1 MVVFTRHLLHILCL
15 QSLQQPTSYGLS
27 SVLTQEMRRFSNTA
41 RVSVSEAA
49 LGISEPL
56 RSALPLAAADLSS
69 LPTCGWARAHLLPLR
84 SDLSLGCAS
93 GKVCEG
99 RLRQHVHSGWCQ
111 AVACGSVWTVPLGAS
126 SPGAPNT
133 VALRVSEAGWGQGWD
148 RCPRAGLMVSAHT
161 RAVHRQRWVW
171 PAGWLFLTG
180 QRTRMTLKVFNHLR
194 ELPGG
199 PVVKI
204 LYFHPEDA
212 GLIPDWG
219 TKIPEAVKH
228 GQKVINI

>member
-1 MVVFTRHLLHILCL
+1 MDYHLSWHRRCGGSVTRLGSRCRKQRWASPSLC
-15 QSLQQPTSYGLS
+15 
-27 SVLTQEMRRFSNTA
+27 
-41 RVSVSEAA
+41 
-49 LGISEPL
+49 
-56 RSALPLAAADLSS
+56 ALPSPWQQQTWAPSRPAAE
-69 LPTCGWARAHLLPLR
+69 PGAHLLPLR